1 MQNQITLVDVEP
13 VSKDNVEQIIL
24 PKDDLDSAHVE
35 LLYRTKEAYC
45 FTLELNGSRRH
56 LIIPCGF
63 EFDSASIPSIFW
75 WLYSPTSQAFLTA
88 GLIHDFLYRNL
99 KESVGLTRKEADI
112 VFKLILQDFYKTG
125 FNHYVMPNI
134 AYFGLRWIAGKYY
147 KINSDLKL
155 QIN

>member
-1 MQNQITLVDVEP
+1 MQNQIILLDVEP
-13 VSKDNVEQIIL
+13 VSKEDIEQVIL
-24 PKDDLDSAHVE
+24 SEDDLNSANVN
-35 LLYRTKEAYC
+35 LLYRTKETYC
-45 FTLELNGSRRH
+45 FTLELNGSKRH
-56 LIIPCGF
+56 FIIPCGF

-134 AYFGLRWIAGKYY
+134 AYFGLRGIAGKYY
-147 KINSDLKL
+147 KINSDLTL